1 MPTPVLPPLLA
12 NQVVA
17 GGDAVDRLCSVVKV
31 SGSRKIKSQE

>member
-1 MPTPVLPPLLA
+1 MPIPVLPPILA
-12 NQVVA
+12 NHVVA